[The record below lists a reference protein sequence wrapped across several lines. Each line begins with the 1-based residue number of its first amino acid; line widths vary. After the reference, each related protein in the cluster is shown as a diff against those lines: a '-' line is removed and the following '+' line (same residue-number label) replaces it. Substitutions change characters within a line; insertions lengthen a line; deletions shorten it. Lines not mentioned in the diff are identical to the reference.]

1 MKWEQQRGNQVFWLV
16 FFFVISQAD
25 LVERRHFIKRGML
38 SSAMSDSRSS
48 PRLQAPLCHGLR
60 NTRGFS
66 LAFLQPSSSPQQ
78 RCEDLSRLPHVH
90 SPPLW
95 CFQGCND
102 GGLKFPTKFLQTPLG
117 LSNPA
122 AKSSLHAHTVC
133 KCLSALLRDPG
144 DSHIA
149 ETILSD
155 FARGLQKKF
164 ALQHY
169 PNLHP

>member
-1 MKWEQQRGNQVFWLV
+1 
-16 FFFVISQAD
+16 
-25 LVERRHFIKRGML
+25 ML
-38 SSAMSDSRSS
+38 SSATSDSRSS
-48 PRLQAPLCHGLR
+48 PRLQAPLCRGLR
-60 NTRGFS
+60 DTRGFS
-66 LAFLQPSSSPQQ
+66 VVLLQPSASPQR
-78 RCEDLSRLPHVH
+78 RCEDQSHLPHVH
-90 SPPLW
+90 SPPLQ
-95 CFQGCND
+95 CFQGGND
-102 GGLKFPTKFLQTPLG
+102 GGLKFPTKILQTPLG
-117 LSNPA
+117 LSNAA
-122 AKSSLHAHTVC
+122 AKSSLRAHTVC